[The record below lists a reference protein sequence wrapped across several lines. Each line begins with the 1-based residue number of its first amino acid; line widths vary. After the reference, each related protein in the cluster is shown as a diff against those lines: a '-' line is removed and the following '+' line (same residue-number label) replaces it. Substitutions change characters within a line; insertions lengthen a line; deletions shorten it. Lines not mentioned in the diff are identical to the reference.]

1 MKKRR
6 ITNNEG
12 EDDRKEYKIKKFES
26 DICFP
31 KDIDLN
37 MVDLAMKKKNFILT
51 EFFTLS
57 FIIKKFLILYNI
69 FYNIKI

>member
-37 MVDLAMKKKNFILT
+37 MVDLAMKKKIL
-51 EFFTLS
+51 F
-57 FIIKKFLILYNI
+57 
-69 FYNIKI
+69 